1 VKRKVIKKLELS
13 RETVRVLD
21 EMNLKDAVGAVTG
34 TIACSACRCSA
45 HETCDC

>member
-1 VKRKVIKKLELS
+1 MKRKVIKKLELS